1 MTGRIEDYAL
11 IGDMHSAALVGRDG
25 SIDWLCFPR
34 FDSPACFAALLGT
47 EENGAWRIAPAGAGV
62 CTRRS
67 YRGETLILETVWE
80 TAGGSVRLID
90 LMPQRDEQAD
100 VVRIVEGVSGSV
112 AMESVLRLRF
122 DYGRT
127 VPWVRQSHG
136 QLAAVAGPD
145 SVWLT
150 ADVPQHGTDDRATRA
165 EFTVRAGDRVG
176 FVMTWNA
183 SHLPAPKP
191 VNAHRALRRTEAAW
205 EEWVGRC
212 TYDGEWRDAVVRSLI
227 TLKALTYRPTG
238 GIVAAATTSLPEE
251 IGGVRNWD
259 YRYCWLRDAT
269 ITLSGLLATG
279 YLEEASAW
287 REWLLRAIAGDPR
300 DVQIMYGVAG
310 ERRLAEY
317 ELPWLPGYENSA
329 PVRVGNNAVNQL
341 QLDVFGEVMDA
352 LTLARSSGLPATDT
366 VWDLQK
372 LLLDFLETKWD
383 GPDEGLWEIRGPRRH
398 FVHSKVMA
406 WVAFDRAVRTAER
419 FGLAGPSDRWR
430 AKRDQIHAEVCKQG
444 FDGDR
449 NTFTQF
455 YGSTELDA
463 SLLLIPQVG
472 FLPASDARVVGTI
485 EAVQREL
492 TQGGFVRRYSTPGDA
507 TAAVDGLPGAE
518 GAFLACSFWL
528 ADDLAMIGREAE
540 ARELFERLLD
550 LRNDV
555 GLLAEE
561 WDPVAGRQVGNVP
574 QAFSHVPLVS
584 TARNLSG
591 HANAHT
597 ARTGNGWTHHLAER
611 LHHLHVGHQHDSRP
625 HEAD

>member
-1 MTGRIEDYAL
+1 VTGRIEDYAL
-11 IGDMHSAALVGRDG
+11 IGDMHTAALVGRDG

-47 EENGAWRIAPAGAGV
+47 EDNGAWRIAPAGAGA

-67 YRGETLILETVWE
+67 YRGDTLILESVWE
-80 TAGGSVRLID
+80 TASGTVKLID
-90 LMPQRDEQAD
+90 LMPQRDDQAD

-122 DYGRT
+122 DYGRS
-127 VPWVRQSHG
+127 VPWVRRLHG
-136 QLAAVAGPD
+136 RLTAVAGPD
-145 SVWLT
+145 SVWLD
-150 ADVPQHGTDDRATRA
+150 ADVEMYGSEDRATRA

-176 FVMTWNA
+176 FVMTWLP
-183 SHLPAPKP
+183 SHLPPPKP
-191 VNAHRALRRTEAAW
+191 VNTHRALRQTEAAW
-205 EEWVGRC
+205 HDWVEHC
-212 TYDGEWRDAVVRSLI
+212 TYDGEWREAVMRSLI
-227 TLKALTYRPTG
+227 TLKALTYQPTG

-317 ELPWLPGYENSA
+317 ELSWLPGYERSA

-352 LTLARSSGLPATDT
+352 LTLARASGLPATDS
-366 VWDLQK
+366 VWDLQR
-372 LLLDFLETKWD
+372 LLLDFLETKWEA
-383 GPDEGLWEIRGPRRH
+383 PDEGLWEIRGPRRH

-406 WVAFDRAVRTAER
+406 WVAFDRAVRSAEQ
-419 FGLAGPSDRWR
+419 FGLAGPADRWR
-430 AKRDQIHAEVCKQG
+430 ATRDQIHAEVCKQG
-444 FDGDR
+444 FDDDR
-449 NTFTQF
+449 MTFTQY

-463 SLLLIPQVG
+463 AVLLIPQVG
-472 FLPASDARVVGTI
+472 FLPASDPRVAGTV
-485 EAVQREL
+485 EAIRREL
-492 TQGGFVRRYSTPGDA
+492 TQDGFVRRYSTPGDA
-507 TAAVDGLPGAE
+507 SASVDGLPGGE

-528 ADDLAMIGREAE
+528 ADDLALIGRHDE

-591 HANAHT
+591 QANAHT
-597 ARTGNGWTHHLAER
+597 ARTGNGWTHHLADR
-611 LHHLHVGHQHDSRP
+611 LHHLRVGLP
-625 HEAD
+625 LGNHEG